1 MIYFINFLCVQ
12 YGTTSFFKVLD
23 KISVP
28 QEESYHLNFSIS
40 SEVFNLPFIIG
51 VFASFIVGTFVIKFL
66 LKYIQNIHSLYI
78 MKSASTKKSLV
89 LKYSL
94 IRGI

>member
-23 KISVP
+23 KMSVP

-40 SEVFNLPFIIG
+40 SEVFNLLLSLPLYLNTIIYNNKKTNIS
-51 VFASFIVGTFVIKFL
+51 VSNL
-66 LKYIQNIHSLYI
+66 LLSKL
-78 MKSASTKKSLV
+78 
-89 LKYSL
+89 
-94 IRGI
+94 